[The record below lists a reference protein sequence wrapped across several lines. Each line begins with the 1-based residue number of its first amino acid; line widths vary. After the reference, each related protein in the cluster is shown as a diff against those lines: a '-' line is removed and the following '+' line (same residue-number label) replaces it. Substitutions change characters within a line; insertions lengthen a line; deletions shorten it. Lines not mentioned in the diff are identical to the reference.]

1 MKRREKP
8 ELIVA
13 RPNKERNYTNISIRR
28 KAIRIANTAR
38 VNNCDVVKISKGKT
52 PIIMQRIIGNQ
63 VEVVVPNQVPIDKL
77 AIQIESRLRGRKN
90 VKIEIDSYEKPRRKR
105 KSVHGYRTHMTTP
118 SILKWSKG
126 DGDDGSGTDDRH
138 GKIRKRRKK

>member
-38 VNNCDVVKISKGKT
+38 VNNCDVVKITKGKT

-77 AIQIESRLRGRKN
+77 AFQIESRLRGHKN
-90 VKIEIDSYEKPRRKR
+90 VKIEIVDYVKSRRKKPVYGCKIR
-105 KSVHGYRTHMTTP
+105 KNTRP
-118 SILKWSKG
+118 IFELNRG
-126 DGDDGSGTDDRH
+126 DDDDGSGTGSRN
-138 GKIRKRRKK
+138 GKIKRRKK